1 MANGHNSIRRLV
13 HRTAEE
19 VKASAVIGSRCGVA
33 EGINAF
39 RAKLDLQVM
48 NRNGYKE
55 PPAVKNRLM
64 RKHEAVMT
72 YLEQLLGDYAR
83 AYDYRAPLP
92 EVPSNLRN
100 KIWMCWWQGID
111 NAPEIVKA
119 CVSSVQRHSAG
130 REVIIIT
137 SDNVNDYASI
147 PEWFLDKVNSGVIS
161 RTHLSDLLRFSLLAQ
176 YGGIWLDATFYCC
189 RDLSSPVYSAPVFS
203 IKRPDYLHGSIA
215 SGYFANYSLGCDDA
229 HRGVFAAFR
238 DFFLEY
244 WRRND
249 YLIDYLL
256 SDYLIV
262 LAGRHDERAKD
273 SIAAI
278 EPNNPMCDELFKI
291 LGDTYD
297 EKKWHC
303 LSESTDLFKLTWK
316 QEFPISA
323 LGGETFFAALIKGG
337 LDG

>member
-1 MANGHNSIRRLV
+1 MANGHNSVKRLA
-13 HRTAEE
+13 HRAAEE
-19 VKASAVIGSRCGVA
+19 IKASAVLGSQCGLK
-33 EGINAF
+33 EGVNAF
-39 RAKLDLQVM
+39 RAKLDLQIM

-55 PPAVKNRLM
+55 PPTVRKRLM
-64 RKHEAVMT
+64 RKHEAVMA
-72 YLEQLLGDYAR
+72 YLEQLLGDYVE

-92 EVPSNLRN
+92 DIPKDREN

-244 WRRND
+244 WSRND

-262 LAGRHDERAKD
+262 LAGRHDERTKD

-291 LGDTYD
+291 LGKPFDAD
-297 EKKWHC
+297 EWNRLKAD
-303 LSESTDLFKLTWK
+303 TDLFKLTWK
-316 QEFPISA
+316 QSFPIDCS
-323 LGGETFFAALIKGG
+323 GRETFYGKLLKRY
-337 LDG
+337 